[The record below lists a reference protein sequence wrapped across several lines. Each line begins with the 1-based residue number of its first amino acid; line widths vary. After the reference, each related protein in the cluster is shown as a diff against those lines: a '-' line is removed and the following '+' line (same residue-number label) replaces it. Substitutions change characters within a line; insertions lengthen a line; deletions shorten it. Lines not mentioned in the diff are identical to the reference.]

1 MKKIYYLT
9 LILFLFSKSLFAQDG
24 YLGEIKLTSFN
35 YAPRGWALCQGQLLP
50 INLNQAL
57 FSILGTTYGGDG
69 RTTFA
74 LPDYRG
80 RAAVST
86 GSKYV
91 QGVQE
96 GVESVA
102 LTAENLPQHV
112 HVEPIKVSTSAA
124 TLHTPTAN
132 GAIAAPAII
141 VNSSNHTILGYNSS
155 AANVALMG
163 VATTTAG
170 FANPT
175 QITTVQPYIV
185 LNYIICLQ
193 GIFPSRN

>member
-1 MKKIYYLT
+1 
-9 LILFLFSKSLFAQDG
+9 
-24 YLGEIKLTSFN
+24 
-35 YAPRGWALCQGQLLP
+35 
-50 INLNQAL
+50 
-57 FSILGTTYGGDG
+57 
-69 RTTFA
+69 
-74 LPDYRG
+74 
-80 RAAVST
+80 VS
-86 GSKYV
+86 
-91 QGVQE
+91 
-96 GVESVA
+96 A
-102 LTAENLPQHV
+102 
-112 HVEPIKVSTSAA
+112 SAA

-155 AANVALMG
+155 ATNVALTG